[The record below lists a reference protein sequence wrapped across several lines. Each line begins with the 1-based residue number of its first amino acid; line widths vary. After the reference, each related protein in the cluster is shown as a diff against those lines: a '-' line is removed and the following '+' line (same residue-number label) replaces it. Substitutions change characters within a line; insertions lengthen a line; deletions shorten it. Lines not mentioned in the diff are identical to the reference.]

1 MSSLSKITVTK
12 EKKFL
17 AQLQEAVD
25 SFATIETEAD
35 AFRAADLLLQARQF
49 INDTDEKMNEYAKP
63 MKALLDKL
71 KDEFGEVLVPMKA
84 IEDSLKTSVT
94 TYIVKHNEQAE
105 QKLQEMRVQVG
116 DPTLQLDLYLDKLTT
131 QHGEVRFRN
140 DIKILIADESKIPK
154 KFLKTVVDVKAI
166 EAALKEND
174 KLVIP
179 GVEISKT
186 KSPAL
191 YVSK

>member
-17 AQLQEAVD
+17 NQVQAVAET
-25 SFATIETEAD
+25 FATIETEAD
-35 AFRAADLLLQARQF
+35 AFRAADTLLQVRQF
-49 INDTDEKMNEYAKP
+49 INDTEEKQGEYAKP

-94 TYIVKHNEQAE
+94 SYIMRHNDQADV
-105 QKLQEMRVQVG
+105 KLQEMRQQVG

-140 DIKILIADESKIPK
+140 DIKIMIVDEKAVPK